1 LATALAAANKEP
13 AQIEAR
19 LLLGAATGLSPVA
32 MLADPGRKLG
42 EAATILCGFAERRL
56 AGEPVAR
63 ILGRSGFYGLDL
75 QVSPA
80 VLDPRND
87 TETLVNVAL
96 DHLQRSGV
104 QSPVII
110 DLGTGSGAILCAL
123 LDSRPDA
130 YGLAVDLSPAA
141 CDMAQ
146 RNLWQCGLAA
156 RSAVICGDWAEAVA
170 GVFDLVVSNPPYI
183 ASREIDELDV
193 EVTGFDPMLALD
205 GGADGLA
212 PYRRIAPAL
221 PRLLRAGGAACFEIG
236 WRQGAEVTQ
245 ILAQVG
251 FVGATTHLDGSGRDR
266 VVSVQNVART

>member
-19 LLLGAATGLSPVA
+19 LLLGAATGLPSVA
-32 MLADPGRKLG
+32 LLTDPGRALG
-42 EAATILCGFAERRL
+42 KAATTLGGFAARRL
-56 AGEPVAR
+56 AGEPVSR

-96 DHLQRSGV
+96 EHLQRTGA
-104 QSPVII
+104 QNPRIL

-130 YGLAVDLSPAA
+130 IGLAVDLSPGA
-141 CDMAQ
+141 CDLAR
-146 RNLWQCGLAA
+146 RNLTQCGFAA
-156 RSAVICGDWAEAVA
+156 RSSVICGDWAEAVA
-170 GVFDLVVSNPPYI
+170 GAFDLVVSNPPYI
-183 ASREIDELDV
+183 ASREIDGLDV
-193 EVTGFDPMLALD
+193 EVTKFDPMLALD
-205 GGADGLA
+205 GGADGLT

-221 PRLLRAGGAACFEIG
+221 PRLLRAGGAVCFEIG
-236 WRQGAEVTQ
+236 WRQALDVTR
-245 ILAQVG
+245 ILAQAG
-251 FVGATTHLDGSGRDR
+251 FAGATTHPDGSGRDR
-266 VVSVQNVART
+266 VVSAQTGARS